1 MEKENKEA
9 DSVEE
14 DSVKEEPKVTEE
26 EVVLVDKSC
35 DIEVTEEEEVV
46 VVEKSC
52 DIVKEPKGWADQV
65 EEEEEELNKSD
76 VQEESKDSPGKEGDT
91 EEEVYRSYVKKTF
104 KKDSLTLQRRLAVKF
119 PQVMLD

>member
-14 DSVKEEPKVTEE
+14 DSVKEELKVTEE

-35 DIEVTEEEEVV
+35 DIEEKASDFK
-46 VVEKSC
+46 EKSC

-119 PQVMLD
+119 TLSKSEI